1 MSNMLL
7 EFKKFIKR
15 GNVIDLAVGIIIGAA
30 FGKVVSTLV
39 DAVLMPPIGALIGG
53 VNFSALQISILG
65 TATIRYGLFL
75 QAVID
80 FLIIGF
86 CIFLIVRAVNKVEER
101 IDGPAEDAPKDI
113 PPQEKLLMEIRDL
126 LKAKS

>member
-1 MSNMLL
+1 MGIIS
-7 EFKKFIKR
+7 EFKAFVRR

-30 FGKVVSTLV
+30 FGKVVSTFV

-53 VNFSALQISILG
+53 ADFSALKLNITG
-65 TATIRYGLFL
+65 TASIRYGLFI

-86 CIFLIVRAVNKVEER
+86 CILLVVKGVNRLYGPGESKPKEPTAEET
-101 IDGPAEDAPKDI
+101 
-113 PPQEKLLMEIRDL
+113 LLAEIRDL
-126 LKAKS
+126 LKAKA